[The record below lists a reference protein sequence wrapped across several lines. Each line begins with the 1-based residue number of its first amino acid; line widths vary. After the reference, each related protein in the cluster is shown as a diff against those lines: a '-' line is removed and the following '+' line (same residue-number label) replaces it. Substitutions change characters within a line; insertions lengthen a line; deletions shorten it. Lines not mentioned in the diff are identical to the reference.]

1 MWIENPKVQ
10 LVIEDVL
17 NKFDPQLV
25 KSKHKK
31 LFFFNKT
38 NF

>member
-25 KSKHKK
+25 KSK
-31 LFFFNKT
+31 
-38 NF
+38 NFYFKI